1 MKQIIILLLITFP
14 FLTKAQG
21 HAIGVGAGID
31 LFGVSAN
38 INYQYTYK
46 LLNFKTKISYIP
58 QGLYYIPNKSF
69 VNDYFLGI
77 HTKEG
82 KKVLLSINTGVT
94 LLYTG
99 SSAYSSEINDQANP
113 IQNFNLAFCINPQH
127 RITTD
132 LSISTYQ
139 FTILSKYGGT
149 QSSGLRVTFEVG
161 YSYQFKHKNKAT
173 KEKPN

>member
-1 MKQIIILLLITFP
+1 MKKVIILLLIIFP
-14 FLTKAQG
+14 LLAKAQG
-21 HAIGVGAGID
+21 HALGVGAGID

-46 LLNFKTKISYIP
+46 LLNFKTKIAYIP

-82 KKVLLSINTGVT
+82 RKVLLSVNTGVS
-94 LLYTG
+94 LLYTA
-99 SSAYSSEINDQANP
+99 SSPYNNEISDQANP

-139 FTILSKYGGT
+139 VILISKYGGKP
-149 QSSGLRVTFEVG
+149 SSGIRVTFEVG
-161 YSYQFKHKNKAT
+161 YSYLFKHKHKN
-173 KEKPN
+173 EKTD